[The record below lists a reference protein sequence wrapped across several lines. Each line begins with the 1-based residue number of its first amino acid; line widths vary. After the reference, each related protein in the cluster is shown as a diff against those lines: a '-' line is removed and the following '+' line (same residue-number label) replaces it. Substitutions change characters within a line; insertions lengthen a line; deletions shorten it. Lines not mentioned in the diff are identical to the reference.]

1 VGQSLRREGA
11 VAALAAL
18 LDADHHQP
26 GDNDDEAQLL
36 APALHALYH
45 LALSGA

>member
-1 VGQSLRREGA
+1 

-18 LDADHHQP
+18 LEADHHQP
-26 GDNDDEAQLL
+26 GDRSSRLAAAADDDEAQLM

-45 LALSGA
+45 LALSGT